1 MTTKDGQTSV
11 TALHPT
17 CRVPLVN
24 PKQKTPNNCYI
35 FLRRLAS
42 RATSRLLALSP
53 PHLWTL
59 IASPSTLF
67 PEPSSSGHPY
77 NCAGSAQSSLSLL
90 SASHLVNYAQLKI
103 AAVTQAERNWSF
115 SVWRVEKD
123 KTVDDT
129 VSPEREYWHILS
141 VKTQQLL
148 TPQTP
153 SKNVVTYCQ

>member
-1 MTTKDGQTSV
+1 VTTKDGQTSM

-35 FLRRLAS
+35 FLRRLGS
-42 RATSRLLALSP
+42 RANSRLPALSP
-53 PHLWTL
+53 PHPWAL

-67 PEPSSSGHPY
+67 PERCSSGHPH
-77 NCAGSAQSSLSLL
+77 NCARSAQSSLSLL

-103 AAVTQAERNWSF
+103 AAVTQAPRNWSF
-115 SVWRVEKD
+115 SVWRVGKD

-129 VSPEREYWHILS
+129 VSPERGLRHILS
-141 VKTQQLL
+141 VKTEQLL

-153 SKNVVTYCQ
+153 FKNVVTYCQ